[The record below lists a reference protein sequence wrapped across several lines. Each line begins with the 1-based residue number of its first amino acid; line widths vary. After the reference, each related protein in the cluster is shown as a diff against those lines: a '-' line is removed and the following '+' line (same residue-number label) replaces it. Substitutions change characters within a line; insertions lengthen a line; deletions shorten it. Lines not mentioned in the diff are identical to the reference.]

1 MRKSW
6 LLVSATAL
14 LVAGCAT
21 AEDPAPPAA
30 TTTAPAAFATLAE
43 LSEAVATSSGK
54 AESARVSFVGGL
66 NGPTEVRGT
75 GAFTFA
81 GGRTA
86 MTMTLLSP
94 TDEAVEMR
102 LVDEVLY
109 VRGAEEAEPGKPW
122 GRLDLAGGSPMASAF
137 GSAAVT
143 MENADPRRSL
153 REVAGIGELSA
164 TGPAQVDGAQVTR
177 YAIDVDL
184 AAFAELRGASAEEV
198 AELSSGTL
206 TYAVFLDSDDLPRRI
221 SIELPTPTAN
231 YAIDYT
237 GWGEPVTVEAPPA
250 AQVAELPES

>member
-6 LLVSATAL
+6 LLVSATAM

-21 AEDPAPPAA
+21 AEEPAPPA
-30 TTTAPAAFATLAE
+30 TTTAPAAFTTLAE
-43 LSEAVATSSGK
+43 LSEAVATSSDE
-54 AESARVSFVGGL
+54 AESARISFVGGL
-66 NGPTEVRGT
+66 SGPDEMRGT

-81 GGRTA
+81 GGHTA

-122 GRLDLAGGSPMASAF
+122 GKLDLAGGGPMATAF
-137 GSAAVT
+137 GSATAT
-143 MENADPRRSL
+143 MRSVDPRRSL
-153 REVAGIGELSA
+153 REVAEIGELSA

-198 AELSSGTL
+198 AELPSGTL
-206 TYAVFLDSDDLPRRI
+206 TYAVFLDGDNLPRRL
-221 SIELPTPTAN
+221 SVELPVPTSN

-237 GWGEPVTVEAPPA
+237 DWGKPVTVEAPPA
-250 AQVAELPES
+250 AQVADLPES